1 MNYDFVTAIQAK
13 QAARLLG
20 FTLTTYA
27 NLLLRPQPRRG
38 SKFSPIP
45 LTNDEEDAIFHD
57 LLGGDLRKW
66 RWVVGS
72 EHTRYIYMADREGTV
87 KITSVSGFYSGQVL
101 NRFNVLED
109 RGKWLMV
116 ETLKAG
122 SGWWNSPIPA
132 HLIHS
137 VYTFKGAL
145 PKCGPV
151 RLPVITSTGYG
162 WIERWQVY

>member
-1 MNYDFVTAIQAK
+1 MNLVTAIQAK

-45 LTNDEEDAIFHD
+45 LTNYEEDRIFHD
-57 LLGGDLRKW
+57 LLGSDLRKW

-72 EHTRYIYMADREGTV
+72 EHTRYIYMAYREGTV

-101 NRFNVLED
+101 NQFNVLED

-116 ETLKAG
+116 ETLKAR
-122 SGWWNSPIPA
+122 SDWWKNPIPP

-137 VYTFKGAL
+137 VYTFKGYL

-162 WIERWQVY
+162 FLERYQVY